1 MFIEG
6 KIKNYNSERG
16 FGFIRATDES
26 EDIFFHI
33 KDFPSW
39 HIKPNEGEQL
49 KFRVIEEQGKFKA
62 SDIVRLDL
70 KPENDYSLMEQ
81 HSFVYQTIPIS
92 EKIILPKKSVSRLKY
107 IILLMLILV
116 TGLGFVGYQ
125 KVQDYRIAKQL
136 KAEQLIQQ
144 QKRIVEQQREALGNL
159 PDQILSTQG
168 RKNLDKV
175 GYAVNVQQVSTASSS
190 GFITTHGAKVQ
201 KGEQLAHFK
210 CDGRTHCSQM
220 RSYDEAV
227 FFLRNCPNTQMDGNH
242 DGEPCEKQ
250 FGR

>member
-6 KIKNYNSERG
+6 KIKNYNSARG
-16 FGFIRATDES
+16 FGFIRVADES

-39 HIKPNEGEQL
+39 HIKPNMGEQL
-49 KFRVIEEQGKFKA
+49 KFRVVEEQGKFKA

-70 KPENDYSLMEQ
+70 KPEDDSLLIEQ
-81 HSFVYQTIPIS
+81 HSFVYRTIPIS
-92 EKIILPKKSVSRLKY
+92 EKIILPKKSVSLFKY
-107 IILLMLILV
+107 IVLFILILLA
-116 TGLGFVGYQ
+116 GLGFVAYQ
-125 KVQDYRIAKQL
+125 KVQDYRITKQL

-144 QKRIVEQQREALGNL
+144 QKRIVEQQREALGHL
-159 PDQILSTQG
+159 PNQILSAQG

-175 GYAVNVQQVSTASSS
+175 GYTINVQQVNTASSS
-190 GFITTHGAKVQ
+190 GFTTTHAAKVQ

-242 DGEPCEKQ
+242 DGEPCERQ
-250 FGR
+250 FHR